1 MIDWVSIVRH
11 SSQRFSSYVNSVP
24 NKVRQ
29 KRRKRQREEQEQ
41 HLQLLKQHHDQVGN
55 CICDSL
61 SNLVVVNEED
71 EHGGG
76 GGVGGGGVGV
86 GGGGNNGAVAS
97 GSFAGHSTTS
107 PALIHINPNCLIHGR
122 NKTYGDENLGMG
134 KQQPLVDSAD
144 SLMTTGIQ
152 QRSPF
157 NHHNVMTMNSPSQH
171 YNGKDIPKSP
181 KVLSGSDSWRSGD
194 IDSTGVGIGSY
205 SPVGYPM
212 SEAKHANGDDDWVYE
227 EIILERGSSG
237 LGFSIAGG
245 TDNPHVDDDPSIYI
259 TKLIPG
265 GAAATDGRLR
275 IGDVIVRVNSTSVVD
290 VPHATAVD
298 ALKRA
303 GNTVRLQVRRK
314 AQPLGPML
322 HEIELLKG
330 NKGLGFSIAGGI
342 GNQHIPGDNG
352 IYITKISEGGAA
364 YADGRLA
371 VGDKLVAVRN
381 TPTGEKNLENVTH
394 EEAVAT
400 LKATENRVILLVA
413 KPDPSSMNMMNQM
426 MLESRTPPPSAHP
439 QNQQMESKRMA
450 TPPPPKPVT
459 PTMNLSMN
467 IKPATSEERMGGGSG
482 STTLSQSRTSVAS
495 GNTPRGFSD
504 DDLDREPR
512 TVTLHKGS
520 SGLGFNI
527 VGGEDSEGIF
537 ISFILAGGPADQ
549 SGQLKRGD
557 QIVSVNGVDLTSATH
572 EEAAHALKNA
582 GSTVTLV
589 VQHKAEEY
597 NRFEAKIH
605 DMKQHVM
612 TGSLMRTSQ
621 KRTLYVRALN
631 DFDPTKDDNLPS
643 RGLAFQFGD
652 ILHVTNACDDE
663 WWQAKRVLSSGQEE
677 GMGIIPSKKR
687 WERKQKARDRS
698 VKFQGKSPTQENKVF
713 EQMST
718 LERKKKNF
726 SFTRKFPFMK
736 SRDNIDDVSEGEQG
750 IPGLDGDS
758 TSIPGED
765 AVLSYEG
772 VQQVSINYARPVII
786 LGPMKDRINDDLI
799 SEFPDKFG
807 SCVPHTTRPRREY
820 EVNGRD
826 YHFVGSREQME
837 RDIQN
842 HLFIEAGQY
851 NDNLYGTSLAAVKE
865 VADKGKH
872 CILDV
877 SGNAIKR
884 LHAALLYPIAVFI
897 RPKSAESIMEMN
909 KRTTEEQ
916 ARKTFERAQ
925 KTEQEFGEYFT
936 AIVQGE
942 TPEEIY
948 EKVKRVIAEQAGPN
962 IWVPSKEKI

>member
-1 MIDWVSIVRH
+1 MPVRKQEAHRALELLEDYH
-11 SSQRFSSYVNSVP
+11 SKLTRPQDKQLRLAIERVIRIFKSRLFQALLDIQEFYELTLLDDTKSVQEKTVETIRIATKWEGSDGP
-24 NKVRQ
+24 IALLQNNQGQ
-29 KRRKRQREEQEQ
+29 K
-41 HLQLLKQHHDQVGN
+41 
-55 CICDSL
+55 S
-61 SNLVVVNEED
+61 
-71 EHGGG
+71 
-76 GGVGGGGVGV
+76 
-86 GGGGNNGAVAS
+86 
-97 GSFAGHSTTS
+97 
-107 PALIHINPNCLIHGR
+107 
-122 NKTYGDENLGMG
+122 YGDENLGLG
-134 KQQPLVDSAD
+134 KHVMDLVEASVTSNQPP
-144 SLMTTGIQ
+144 

-157 NHHNVMTMNSPSQH
+157 NHHNVMTMNPPAQQ
-171 YNGKDIPKSP
+171 YNGKDMPKSP
-181 KVLSGSDSWRSGD
+181 KVLSGSDSWRMGE
-194 IDSTGVGIGSY
+194 IDSSGGGY
-205 SPVGYPM
+205 SPTGYSM
-212 SEAKHANGDDDWVYE
+212 SEPKHANGDDDWMYE
-227 EIILERGSSG
+227 EIVLERGSSG

-265 GAAATDGRLR
+265 GAAATDGRLG

-322 HEIELLKG
+322 HEIELIKG

-364 YADGRLA
+364 YADGRLN

-400 LKATENRVILLVA
+400 LKATENRVVLLVA
-413 KPDPSSMNMMNQM
+413 KPDPLAMNMMNQM
-426 MLESRTPPPSAHP
+426 MLETKAPPPIAQP
-439 QNQQMESKRMA
+439 QQQIDSKRMA

-459 PTMNLSMN
+459 PTMSMGGGMTM
-467 IKPATSEERMGGGSG
+467 KSATSEERMGGGSG

-495 GNTPRGFSD
+495 ANTPKGFSD
-504 DDLDREPR
+504 DDLDRDAR

-549 SGQLKRGD
+549 SGMLKRGD
-557 QIVSVNGVDLTSATH
+557 QILSVNGVDLTSATH

-589 VQHKAEEY
+589 VQHRADEY

-605 DMKQHVM
+605 DMKMHVM

-663 WWQAKRVLSSGQEE
+663 WWQAKKVLASGQEE

-698 VKFQGKSPTQENKVF
+698 VKFQGKSPTQESKVF
-713 EQMST
+713 EQQMST

-750 IPGLDGDS
+750 IPSLDGDS

-772 VQQVSINYARPVII
+772 VQQININYARPVII

-799 SEFPDKFG
+799 SEFPEKFG
-807 SCVPHTTRPRREY
+807 SCVPHTTRPKREY
-820 EVNGRD
+820 EVDGRD
-826 YHFVGSREQME
+826 YHFVASREQME

-842 HLFIEAGQY
+842 HLFIEAGQF

-865 VADKGKH
+865 VAEKGKH

-884 LHAALLYPIAVFI
+884 LHAAGLYPIAVFI
-897 RPKSAESIMEMN
+897 RPRSAESIMEMN

-916 ARKTFERAQ
+916 ARKTFDRAQ
-925 KTEQEFGEYFT
+925 KTEQEFAEYFT

-948 EKVKRVIAEQAGPN
+948 ERVKKVIGEQAGPG

>member
-1 MIDWVSIVRH
+1 MM
-11 SSQRFSSYVNSVP
+11 
-24 NKVRQ
+24 
-29 KRRKRQREEQEQ
+29 E
-41 HLQLLKQHHDQVGN
+41 L
-55 CICDSL
+55 
-61 SNLVVVNEED
+61 
-71 EHGGG
+71 
-76 GGVGGGGVGV
+76 
-86 GGGGNNGAVAS
+86 
-97 GSFAGHSTTS
+97 
-107 PALIHINPNCLIHGR
+107 
-122 NKTYGDENLGMG
+122 
-134 KQQPLVDSAD
+134 
-144 SLMTTGIQ
+144 
-152 QRSPF
+152 
-157 NHHNVMTMNSPSQH
+157 
-171 YNGKDIPKSP
+171 
-181 KVLSGSDSWRSGD
+181 
-194 IDSTGVGIGSY
+194 
-205 SPVGYPM
+205 
-212 SEAKHANGDDDWVYE
+212 
-227 EIILERGSSG
+227 
-237 LGFSIAGG
+237 
-245 TDNPHVDDDPSIYI
+245 
-259 TKLIPG
+259 
-265 GAAATDGRLR
+265 
-275 IGDVIVRVNSTSVVD
+275 
-290 VPHATAVD
+290 
-298 ALKRA
+298 
-303 GNTVRLQVRRK
+303 
-314 AQPLGPML
+314 
-322 HEIELLKG
+322 ELLKG

-364 YADGRLA
+364 FADGRLA
-371 VGDKLVAVRN
+371 VGDKLVPVRN

-400 LKATENRVILLVA
+400 LKATENRVILLVT
-413 KPDPSSMNMMNQM
+413 KPDPLSMNMMGQM
-426 MLESRTPPPSAHP
+426 LVESQTPPPMQPVHQAQSDF
-439 QNQQMESKRMA
+439 KRMA
-450 TPPPPKPVT
+450 TPPPPKPLT
-459 PTMNLSMN
+459 PTPPPTMMTA
-467 IKPATSEERMGGGSG
+467 ATSDDRIGLSVSG
-482 STTLSQSRTSVAS
+482 STTGSQSRTSVAS
-495 GNTPRGFSD
+495 GSGHTPRAMSD
-504 DDLDREPR
+504 DEMSGGRETR
-512 TVTLHKGS
+512 TVTLTKGQT
-520 SGLGFNI
+520 GLGFNI

-549 SGQLKRGD
+549 SGQLRRGD
-557 QIVSVNGVDLTSATH
+557 QIISVNGVDLTNATH

-582 GSTVTLV
+582 GQTVTLL

-612 TGSLMRTSQ
+612 SGSLMRTSQ

-643 RGLAFQFGD
+643 RGLAFRFGD

-663 WWQAKRVLSSGQEE
+663 WWQAKRVLASGHEE
-677 GMGIIPSKKR
+677 GMGIVPSKKR

-718 LERKKKNF
+718 LERKKKI

-750 IPGLDGDS
+750 VPGPDGDS
-758 TSIPGED
+758 SSIPGED

-772 VQQVSINYARPVII
+772 VQQTTINYARPVII

-799 SEFPDKFG
+799 SEFPDRFG
-807 SCVPHTTRPRREY
+807 SCVPHTTRQRREY
-820 EVNGRD
+820 EVDGRD

-851 NDNLYGTSLAAVKE
+851 NENLYGTSLAAVKD

-884 LHAALLYPIAVFI
+884 LHAAQLYPVAIFI
-897 RPKSAESIMEMN
+897 RPKSAESIMDMN

-925 KTEQEFGEYFT
+925 KTEQEFAEYFT

-948 EKVKRVIAEQAGPN
+948 ERVKRVIAEQAGPT